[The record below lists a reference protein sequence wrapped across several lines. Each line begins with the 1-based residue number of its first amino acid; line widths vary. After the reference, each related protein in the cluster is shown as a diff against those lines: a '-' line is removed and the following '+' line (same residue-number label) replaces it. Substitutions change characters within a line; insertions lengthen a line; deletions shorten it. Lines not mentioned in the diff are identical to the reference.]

1 MSPLCGT
8 LHNATTNIWVYFFI
22 NKSFQSENVKKMAKK
37 TFVTKSDTR
46 FLTGDA
52 VWTVPNRDIQ
62 WCDIGTDIRF
72 TC

>member
-1 MSPLCGT
+1 
-8 LHNATTNIWVYFFI
+8 
-22 NKSFQSENVKKMAKK
+22 MAKK